1 MPLLLDAAGLLTAQ
15 AQLAWRSRAPISE
28 WWPAAV
34 EALRARPFIPVDELT
49 QALEHVAL
57 AFAPPALQAPSVQRF
72 RAWAGARAGQ
82 VASLSEVL
90 RAIAVAPEGHYVAA
104 PLQEALLT
112 LLIGPPAVATLA
124 RLIETLRARPFD
136 APDPPPPI
144 RPGDSADAAAPAA
157 VRPRS
162 DAQLPL
168 PAALTGR
175 ADPVVT
181 AINATPAVRP
191 SVHNLQG
198 ALPGPPAGSAPPDVE
213 NPAELDGHRD
223 QALPDP
229 DSSRVADADTSLAR
243 LAAQATSHSRAG
255 GRGRRGGRGRGRSRG
270 RRLADDDRPA
280 PAPEADTAADGPA
293 LNREGTAAQRRVAAA
308 EDGMRIGLAALDDVC
323 LEDTFR
329 CRTLTLQGVPARLR
343 GALRTAMRTGLELI
357 SERTSPQQEL
367 RGWKLFLLAP
377 RMLLHRAAGQAR
389 IPPAELALR
398 CEAFARGEWV
408 TLLHAAARTAEAP
421 HLAAARSAAQDV
433 EARAH
438 RAAALV
444 HLGELSAAGRALTA
458 EPLAPATD
466 ATLAELRDPVRRPPE
481 PYGPLPSEVA
491 SYQPQEPCPFP
502 LPAFLAGLRKARRGA
517 AAGPSGATNEHLRI
531 LLDDEVDSQLLHCAA
546 QRLAQADVPAAALA
560 ALRVGRIVAL
570 QKPDG
575 RGVRALVVG
584 DVLRRLVGRALAQAF
599 ALRLETACLP
609 YQYGLSTRSG
619 AEALPRVLRAATEV
633 DPRATILSVDAVG
646 AYDHVSRQAMLAA
659 LHARPELRPLLPY
672 ARQFYGAASAY
683 TWTDGQGASHSIV
696 QGEGGEQ
703 GDPLMPALFSLAQ
716 HPALEEVQGQLRDG
730 EAIFAYLDDTYIIA
744 APERIHELHLAYA
757 QALWAHARIELN
769 SRKTRVWNAAGEEPP
784 GLAAQQG
791 EADNAV
797 WVGDWTL
804 PPTHQGLTVLGTPF
818 GSDAYVQQRLALKRE
833 EHDRLLQRIPSVP
846 DLQAAWLL
854 LHYCAVPRANYLLR
868 SLPPAATAAYA
879 SSHDAA
885 VSSCFSVLLGL
896 ADAPLPPQPARAARL
911 ALRFGGLG
919 LRAADADRHAAYWA
933 SWMDTLPVIQA
944 RVPSAAERLLA
955 ALRDNRAARLPSLL
969 AATQA
974 AAYLTTQGYAV
985 PSWDEAISNV
995 PGPQPQPDEPADFLR
1010 GWQRRASHAC
1020 DERALET
1027 HLADLS
1033 PASRALLLSQAG
1045 PHAARAFTVLP
1056 TSDDVAIPDSHFR
1069 VLLLRRLR
1077 MPLPLG
1083 PRNCS
1088 CRGMLDAYG
1097 DHRAACST
1105 SGVLASRAL
1114 PLERAIAR
1122 VCQEAGA
1129 RVGRNV
1135 ALAAMNIDVPVHDA
1149 RRIEVVCNGLPLWH
1163 GAQLAV
1169 DATLVSP
1176 VTRDGRPH
1184 DGAEHRPGWAVRNA
1198 ARRKRRQTYPEID
1211 RSRRCRLVVFGLEV
1225 GGRWAE
1231 EAATFVRLLARA
1243 RAAGAPAAVRNAAQA
1258 AWVLRWSGLISVA
1271 AQRALAATFLELPLQ
1286 SELAA
1291 AGPPPALHELL
1302 ADARWQEAPEP
1313 SRLPARA

>member
-1 MPLLLDAAGLLTAQ
+1 MDLHAVPQRAPVRERSHPESDAHVPRVPHAHALGGGRSKESRTVGLQPLPFCACSETIRPRMPRFRLSQPTTRQSPCTGSGAAPAPAPALFQYTTGAPPPLPLRESTNSALYVPLLLDAAGLLTAQ
-15 AQLAWRSRAPISE
+15 AQLAWRSRAPISQ

-49 QALEHVAL
+49 QALEHIAL

-181 AINATPAVRP
+181 AVNATPAVRP

-491 SYQPQEPCPFP
+491 SYQPGAMPVLVAC
-502 LPAFLAGLRKARRGA
+502 LPRRLRKARRGA
-517 AAGPSGATNEHLRI
+517 AAGPSGAR
-531 LLDDEVDSQLLHCAA
+531 
-546 QRLAQADVPAAALA
+546 AAAGDAVVKLPGSGE
-560 ALRVGRIVAL
+560 LPVGASQEHGL
-570 QKPDG
+570 Q
-575 RGVRALVVG
+575 AVVPQG
-584 DVLRRLVGRALAQAF
+584 QPR
-599 ALRLETACLP
+599 LRLPHDAHA
-609 YQYGLSTRSG
+609 GL
-619 AEALPRVLRAATEV
+619 
-633 DPRATILSVDAVG
+633 
-646 AYDHVSRQAMLAA
+646 
-659 LHARPELRPLLPY
+659 
-672 ARQFYGAASAY
+672 
-683 TWTDGQGASHSIV
+683 
-696 QGEGGEQ
+696 
-703 GDPLMPALFSLAQ
+703 Q
-716 HPALEEVQGQLRDG
+716 HPRRQ
-730 EAIFAYLDDTYIIA
+730 
-744 APERIHELHLAYA
+744 H
-757 QALWAHARIELN
+757 
-769 SRKTRVWNAAGEEPP
+769 
-784 GLAAQQG
+784 
-791 EADNAV
+791 
-797 WVGDWTL
+797 
-804 PPTHQGLTVLGTPF
+804 
-818 GSDAYVQQRLALKRE
+818 
-833 EHDRLLQRIPSVP
+833 LLQRHGGSGVHKV
-846 DLQAAWLL
+846 A
-854 LHYCAVPRANYLLR
+854 RRLR
-868 SLPPAATAAYA
+868 HLPG
-879 SSHDAA
+879 HRQ
-885 VSSCFSVLLGL
+885 L
-896 ADAPLPPQPARAARL
+896 ARRVRQ
-911 ALRFGGLG
+911 
-919 LRAADADRHAAYWA
+919 LRAPRRRE
-933 SWMDTLPVIQA
+933 PVLGELA
-944 RVPSAAERLLA
+944 RVP
-955 ALRDNRAARLPSLL
+955 
-969 AATQA
+969 
-974 AAYLTTQGYAV
+974 
-985 PSWDEAISNV
+985 
-995 PGPQPQPDEPADFLR
+995 
-1010 GWQRRASHAC
+1010 
-1020 DERALET
+1020 
-1027 HLADLS
+1027 
-1033 PASRALLLSQAG
+1033 
-1045 PHAARAFTVLP
+1045 
-1056 TSDDVAIPDSHFR
+1056 DVAGCAP
-1069 VLLLRRLR
+1069 V
-1077 MPLPLG
+1077 PQ
-1083 PRNCS
+1083 
-1088 CRGMLDAYG
+1088 DAYG
-1097 DHRAACST
+1097 
-1105 SGVLASRAL
+1105 
-1114 PLERAIAR
+1114 ER
-1122 VCQEAGA
+1122 
-1129 RVGRNV
+1129 
-1135 ALAAMNIDVPVHDA
+1135 
-1149 RRIEVVCNGLPLWH
+1149 
-1163 GAQLAV
+1163 
-1169 DATLVSP
+1169 
-1176 VTRDGRPH
+1176 
-1184 DGAEHRPGWAVRNA
+1184 
-1198 ARRKRRQTYPEID
+1198 
-1211 RSRRCRLVVFGLEV
+1211 
-1225 GGRWAE
+1225 
-1231 EAATFVRLLARA
+1231 
-1243 RAAGAPAAVRNAAQA
+1243 
-1258 AWVLRWSGLISVA
+1258 
-1271 AQRALAATFLELPLQ
+1271 
-1286 SELAA
+1286 
-1291 AGPPPALHELL
+1291 
-1302 ADARWQEAPEP
+1302 
-1313 SRLPARA
+1313 

>member
-1 MPLLLDAAGLLTAQ
+1 MGILRVAGFSFKKALICATNPKFRWQNKSWRVSVSKHFFAWDKWKELLEKRTNLVAEAKSMSSLGDSIAQ
-15 AQLAWRSRAPISE
+15 
-28 WWPAAV
+28 V
-34 EALRARPFIPVDELT
+34 T
-49 QALEHVAL
+49 M
-57 AFAPPALQAPSVQRF
+57 
-72 RAWAGARAGQ
+72 
-82 VASLSEVL
+82 
-90 RAIAVAPEGHYVAA
+90 
-104 PLQEALLT
+104 
-112 LLIGPPAVATLA
+112 
-124 RLIETLRARPFD
+124 
-136 APDPPPPI
+136 I
-144 RPGDSADAAAPAA
+144 RPSWARF
-157 VRPRS
+157 VTTHE
-162 DAQLPL
+162 LP
-168 PAALTGR
+168 T
-175 ADPVVT
+175 
-181 AINATPAVRP
+181 I
-191 SVHNLQG
+191 
-198 ALPGPPAGSAPPDVE
+198 
-213 NPAELDGHRD
+213 
-223 QALPDP
+223 
-229 DSSRVADADTSLAR
+229 
-243 LAAQATSHSRAG
+243 
-255 GRGRRGGRGRGRSRG
+255 
-270 RRLADDDRPA
+270 
-280 PAPEADTAADGPA
+280 
-293 LNREGTAAQRRVAAA
+293 
-308 EDGMRIGLAALDDVC
+308 I
-323 LEDTFR
+323 
-329 CRTLTLQGVPARLR
+329 
-343 GALRTAMRTGLELI
+343 
-357 SERTSPQQEL
+357 
-367 RGWKLFLLAP
+367 FLLPSNGLFAIVVELWQAKTHTP
-377 RMLLHRAAGQAR
+377 KSKKPYPQMLQ
-389 IPPAELALR
+389 
-398 CEAFARGEWV
+398 
-408 TLLHAAARTAEAP
+408 
-421 HLAAARSAAQDV
+421 
-433 EARAH
+433 
-438 RAAALV
+438 
-444 HLGELSAAGRALTA
+444 LG
-458 EPLAPATD
+458 
-466 ATLAELRDPVRRPPE
+466 
-481 PYGPLPSEVA
+481 
-491 SYQPQEPCPFP
+491 F
-502 LPAFLAGLRKARRGA
+502 
-517 AAGPSGATNEHLRI
+517 
-531 LLDDEVDSQLLHCAA
+531 
-546 QRLAQADVPAAALA
+546 
-560 ALRVGRIVAL
+560 
-570 QKPDG
+570 
-575 RGVRALVVG
+575 
-584 DVLRRLVGRALAQAF
+584 
-599 ALRLETACLP
+599 
-609 YQYGLSTRSG
+609 
-619 AEALPRVLRAATEV
+619 
-633 DPRATILSVDAVG
+633 
-646 AYDHVSRQAMLAA
+646 
-659 LHARPELRPLLPY
+659 
-672 ARQFYGAASAY
+672 
-683 TWTDGQGASHSIV
+683 
-696 QGEGGEQ
+696 
-703 GDPLMPALFSLAQ
+703 
-716 HPALEEVQGQLRDG
+716 
-730 EAIFAYLDDTYIIA
+730 
-744 APERIHELHLAYA
+744 
-757 QALWAHARIELN
+757 
-769 SRKTRVWNAAGEEPP
+769 
-784 GLAAQQG
+784 
-791 EADNAV
+791 
-797 WVGDWTL
+797 WTL

-854 LHYCAVPRANYLLR
+854 LHCCAVPRANYLLR

-985 PSWDEAISNV
+985 PSWDEAISTV

-1169 DATLVSP
+1169 DATLVNP

-1258 AWVLRWSGLISVA
+1258 AWVLRRSGLISVA

-1302 ADARWQEAPEP
+1302 ADARWQEAP
-1313 SRLPARA
+1313 

>member
-1 MPLLLDAAGLLTAQ
+1 
-15 AQLAWRSRAPISE
+15 
-28 WWPAAV
+28 
-34 EALRARPFIPVDELT
+34 
-49 QALEHVAL
+49 
-57 AFAPPALQAPSVQRF
+57 
-72 RAWAGARAGQ
+72 
-82 VASLSEVL
+82 
-90 RAIAVAPEGHYVAA
+90 
-104 PLQEALLT
+104 
-112 LLIGPPAVATLA
+112 
-124 RLIETLRARPFD
+124 
-136 APDPPPPI
+136 
-144 RPGDSADAAAPAA
+144 
-157 VRPRS
+157 
-162 DAQLPL
+162 
-168 PAALTGR
+168 
-175 ADPVVT
+175 
-181 AINATPAVRP
+181 
-191 SVHNLQG
+191 
-198 ALPGPPAGSAPPDVE
+198 
-213 NPAELDGHRD
+213 
-223 QALPDP
+223 
-229 DSSRVADADTSLAR
+229 
-243 LAAQATSHSRAG
+243 
-255 GRGRRGGRGRGRSRG
+255 
-270 RRLADDDRPA
+270 
-280 PAPEADTAADGPA
+280 
-293 LNREGTAAQRRVAAA
+293 
-308 EDGMRIGLAALDDVC
+308 
-323 LEDTFR
+323 
-329 CRTLTLQGVPARLR
+329 
-343 GALRTAMRTGLELI
+343 MRTGLELI
-357 SERTSPQQEL
+357 SERTSPLQEL

-377 RMLLHRAAGQAR
+377 RMLLHRSAGQAR

-398 CEAFARGEWV
+398 CEAFARGEWL
-408 TLLHAAARTAEAP
+408 TLLQAAAGTAEAP
-421 HLAAARSAAQDV
+421 HLAAARSAAQDI

-444 HLGELSAAGRALTA
+444 HLGELSAAGHALTA

-481 PYGPLPSEVA
+481 LYGPLPPEVA
-491 SYQPQEPCPFP
+491 NYQPEEPCPFA
-502 LPAFLAGLRKARRGA
+502 LPAFLAGRKARRGA

-546 QRLAQADVPAAALA
+546 QRLAQADVPAPALA
-560 ALRVGRIVAL
+560 AIRVGRIVAL

-575 RGVRALVVG
+575 RGIRALVIG
-584 DVLRRLVGRALAQAF
+584 DVLRRLVGRVLAQVF

-609 YQYGLSTRSG
+609 FQYGLSTRAG

-659 LHARPELRPLLPY
+659 LHARPELRPLLAY
-672 ARQFYGAASAY
+672 ARQFYGAASTY
-683 TWTDGQGASHSIV
+683 TWTDGQGDSHSIA
-696 QGEGGEQ
+696 QAEGGEQ

-716 HPALEEVQGQLRDG
+716 HPALAEVQGQLRDG
-730 EAIFAYLDDTYIIA
+730 EAICAYLDDTYIIA
-744 APERIHELHLAYA
+744 TPERIHELHSAY
-757 QALWAHARIELN
+757 QRALWAHARIELN

-784 GLAAQQG
+784 GIAALQG
-791 EADNAV
+791 EADTAV

-804 PPTHQGLTVLGTPF
+804 PPTQQGLTVLGTPV
-818 GSDAYVQQRLALKRE
+818 GSDAYVQHRLALKRD
-833 EHDRLLQRIPSVP
+833 EHDRLLQRIPAVQ

-854 LHYCAVPRANYLLR
+854 LHYCAAPRANYLLR
-868 SLPPAATAAYA
+868 SLPPATTAAYA

-885 VSSCFSVLLGL
+885 VGCCLSALLGL

-919 LRAADADRHAAYWA
+919 LRAADTDRHAAYWA

-955 ALRDNRAARLPSLL
+955 ALRDDRAARLPSLL

-985 PSWDEAISNV
+985 PAWDEALSDL
-995 PGPQPQPDEPADFLR
+995 PGLHSRHDEPADFLR

-1083 PRNCS
+1083 PRSCS
-1088 CRGMLDAYG
+1088 CRGALDAYG

-1184 DGAEHRPGWAVRNA
+1184 DGADNHRRAQPVPLPLSATPPKQHGFSAGVASSPLQRSVRSL
-1198 ARRKRRQTYPEID
+1198 PLSWSSPSS
-1211 RSRRCRLVVFGLEV
+1211 RSLV
-1225 GGRWAE
+1225 
-1231 EAATFVRLLARA
+1231 LLAR
-1243 RAAGAPAAVRNAAQA
+1243 RQLCTSSLQTLAGRRLLSPAASLPVRRRPTAVDCS
-1258 AWVLRWSGLISVA
+1258 WHRDLD
-1271 AQRALAATFLELPLQ
+1271 
-1286 SELAA
+1286 
-1291 AGPPPALHELL
+1291 PP
-1302 ADARWQEAPEP
+1302 
-1313 SRLPARA
+1313 